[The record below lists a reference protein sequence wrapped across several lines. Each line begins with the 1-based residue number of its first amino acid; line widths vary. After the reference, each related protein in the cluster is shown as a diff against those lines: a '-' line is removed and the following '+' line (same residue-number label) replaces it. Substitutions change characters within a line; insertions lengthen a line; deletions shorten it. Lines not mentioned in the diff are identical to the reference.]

1 MLHLSAWPDR
11 DGHLTGPSHPE
22 RPARVGAVLAGLS
35 DAGLEEAVVRL
46 APRAATRHELV
57 LAHKPAYLD
66 WLEEVCRAGGGQLD
80 PDTVA
85 SPGSWG
91 TALLAAGAVLAVVE
105 SMEAAGEGVGFVAHR
120 PPGHHATADQAMGFC
135 LLNNVA
141 VAAAALVERGQR
153 VLVVDWDVHH
163 GNGTESIFWDDPRA
177 LYVSTHQS
185 PLYPG
190 TGAAA
195 DVGGPNALGLN
206 INVPVPPGATGDVL
220 AYAFDELVAPAVERF
235 SPDWA
240 LVSCGFDAHRSD
252 PLAQLALSA
261 GDFAG
266 LAAQAASWVGPGRTV
281 VVLEGGY
288 DLDALSAS
296 AGAVFSALLG
306 GSFRPEAPTS
316 GGPGRQA
323 VNHAREVLRRSVP
336 GW

>member
-1 MLHLSAWPDR
+1 MLYLSAWPEHDS
-11 DGHLTGPSHPE
+11 HITGTSHPE
-22 RPARVGAVLAGLS
+22 RPVRVGAALKGLS
-35 DAGLEEAVVRL
+35 DAGLEEAIVRL
-46 APRAATRHELV
+46 APRAATRDELALV
-57 LAHKPAYLD
+57 HKPAYLD
-66 WLEEVCRAGGGQLD
+66 WLEAACQAGGGQLD
-80 PDTVA
+80 PDTAV

-91 TALLAAGAVLAVVE
+91 TALLAAGGVLAVVE
-105 SMEAAGEGVGFVAHR
+105 SMEEAGDGVGFAVHR

-141 VAAAALVERGQR
+141 VAAATLMERGQR

-195 DVGGPNALGLN
+195 DVGGPHALGLN

-261 GDFAG
+261 ADFAG
-266 LAAQAASWVGPGRTV
+266 LATRAASWVGPGRTV

-296 AGAVFSALLG
+296 TGAVFSALLG
-306 GSFRPEAPTS
+306 GRFRPEGPTS

-323 VNHAREVLRRSVP
+323 VDHAREVRLRSVP